1 MYKMI
6 DLTKLREAFYKIAAE
21 EKDHRAEAMM
31 GAAAT
36 AKPSFAPA
44 MPDFTSGKE
53 EGAEGPDLQKE
64 LEDSKKQI
72 ERLEKEKRIAQQ
84 NFEFE
89 QIKSRKAEAMHE
101 LEQRERQGLDKIRQQ
116 QEKLDQ
122 QKVLAQADEIR
133 HQSKLQQQQSD
144 SLLKVQQDKNKALMD
159 LHQKGLQMQM
169 QAADD
174 ARNQMDKY
182 KDDARK
188 QIDKERA
195 DMQKQQQQA
204 FAQQQQQRQQQG
216 TTMSPALKSVMT
228 GAIKTLSQAATPK
241 AVKLPKPGKAPISA
255 NISTHQPQ
263 QQLQR
268 QPESQPLQQPTQIP
282 VPGKSPVLKQASSG
296 IKPEPEVSPTWGNPY
311 SEGLLNIDLPELES
325 GLLGQ
330 WLGPQFSYYKTMD
343 KYKQNTNRDY
353 VFDPAKFI
361 SMYAEHWR
369 APNVWRMN
377 PRIYRDAPG
386 PYSVMGAMTNRSVI
400 G

>member
-1 MYKMI
+1 MI

-21 EKDHRAEAMM
+21 EKDPHDEARAEAMM
-31 GAAAT
+31 NAASA

-53 EGAEGPDLQKE
+53 EGTEGPDLQKE

-72 ERLEKEKRIAQQ
+72 ERLEREKRVAEQ

-159 LHQKGLQMQM
+159 LHQKGMQMQM

-174 ARNQMDKY
+174 ARSQMDKY

-204 FAQQQQQRQQQG
+204 FAQQQQQSRQQG

-228 GAIKTLSQAATPK
+228 GAIKTLSQVGTPK
-241 AVKLPKPGKAPISA
+241 AVKLPKPGKSPISA
-255 NISTHQPQ
+255 KLNVQQPQ
-263 QQLQR
+263 PVQH
-268 QPESQPLQQPTQIP
+268 PVESQPIEAPVQIP
-282 VPGKSPVLKQASSG
+282 VPGKSPVMKQASSG
-296 IKPEPEVSPTWGNPY
+296 IRPEPETSPQWGDPY
-311 SEGLLNIDLPELES
+311 SEGILGLDLPGLES

-330 WLGPQFSYYKTMD
+330 LLGQQFNYYKDMD
-343 KYKQNTNRDY
+343 KYKQNTNRDF
-353 VFDPAKFI
+353 VFDPAKFL
-361 SMYAEHWR
+361 SLYGQHWTDPR
-369 APNVWRMN
+369 IARLN

-386 PYSVMGAMTNRSVI
+386 PYSVRGAMSNRSVTV
-400 G
+400 